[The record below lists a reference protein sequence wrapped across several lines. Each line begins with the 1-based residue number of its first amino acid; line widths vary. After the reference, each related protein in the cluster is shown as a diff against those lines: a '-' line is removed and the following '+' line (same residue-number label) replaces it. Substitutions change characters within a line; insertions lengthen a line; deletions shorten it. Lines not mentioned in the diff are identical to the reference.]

1 MSDNPEM
8 HATIRSPSA
17 YLRRVIA
24 APLTYQRSMRQ
35 LRTYVRL
42 SRHSLG
48 WLDSCFLQGSAVDQ
62 HDAWQRATAN
72 AVIGDISLCSSL
84 GNRCSR
90 FEVSPRNTFARA
102 PAVILG
108 EVASSCRPNVTDCHG
123 VHGDSQEGTSGTAT
137 APRMITKTSITL
149 QAGHPSHVS
158 SPAAIALC
166 PLAYGTVQKRGQV
179 FGRTLTE
186 AQSAPG
192 PSDPLGEN
200 VPAAAA

>member
-1 MSDNPEM
+1 M

-72 AVIGDISLCSSL
+72 AVICDISLCSSL

-108 EVASSCRPNVTDCHG
+108 EVASSCRPSVTDCHG
-123 VHGDSQEGTSGTAT
+123 VHSDSQEATSGTAT

-166 PLAYGTVQKRGQV
+166 PLAYGTVLEKGQV
-179 FGRTLTE
+179 FGHTH
-186 AQSAPG
+186 
-192 PSDPLGEN
+192 
-200 VPAAAA
+200 